1 MPSAVTLS
9 AHEPL
14 MVNTIGHSLGALLF
28 AAVFFLVWRSAR
40 RPALA
45 AALAFVWNAASLA
58 VLALNDFGWPGA
70 GILVSVATSALC
82 LLPAVLLDVFLAR
95 RSPWLVRAGYAVGI
109 GATVLHVLEHAFPL
123 IDIHRIA
130 LVFTTTGFALLT
142 PLSLWAGRHDPRPAR
157 SRLLAAMA
165 LFLFAITFV
174 HYGSGHPHNA
184 WSLELLI
191 HHAGVPLALI
201 VLLQDYRFVLLDVF
215 VRLLASLT
223 LAGGMI
229 VAGYWAITTLGVR
242 VMAPDSAFRQGIVLV
257 SACLLLLLY
266 GLLRARVQNGLTR
279 VLFGRASL
287 DAVRE
292 ELHRQCTECPDE
304 QAYLTRAAS
313 LIGDFLQAETI
324 ALPETTSARLQQRP
338 WHYPA
343 TAAELELSGSG
354 IEAVLP
360 LRLGS
365 GEVQLVAFGP
375 RRGGRRYLSEDLEAL
390 ARLSSV
396 VLEHV
401 EHFRTTEMR
410 RLVAQAELR
419 ALESQIHP
427 HFLFNAL
434 NTLYGI
440 IPKEARGARDTV
452 LNLADI
458 LRYFLQRERTYLPLQ
473 EEVAIIRSYLA
484 IETLRLGPRLRTE
497 FDLDEKAM
505 SQPIPLLSVEPLVEN
520 SIKHGISQL
529 PEGGV
534 VRLTARLEDGS
545 LAIRVEDT
553 GGGFERAT
561 ADSTRGAGVGLSN
574 VRRRLELCYGPAAQL
589 EIQTSPEGSSVGFRI
604 PVAAAQPQAGAA

>member
-1 MPSAVTLS
+1 MPAAVTLS

-28 AAVFFLVWRSAR
+28 AAVFLLVWRSAH

-45 AALAFVWNAASLA
+45 AALAFIWNAASLA
-58 VLALNDFGWPGA
+58 VLAMNDLGWPGA
-70 GILVSVATSALC
+70 SVVVSVATSALC
-82 LLPAVLLDVFLAR
+82 LLPAVLLDVFLAH
-95 RSPWLVRAGYAVGI
+95 RSPWLVRAGYAVGF
-109 GATVLHVLEHAFPL
+109 GATLLHVLEHTAPQL
-123 IDIHRIA
+123 DIHRIA
-130 LVFTTTGFALLT
+130 LIFTTTGFALLT

-174 HYGSGHPHNA
+174 HYGSGHPHGI

-201 VLLQDYRFVLLDVF
+201 VLLQDYRFILLDVF
-215 VRLLASLT
+215 VRLLASLA
-223 LAGGMI
+223 LAGAMLL
-229 VAGYWAITTLGVR
+229 AGYSAITALGVR
-242 VMAPDSAFRQGIVLV
+242 IIAPESAFRQGILLV
-257 SACLLLLLY
+257 TVCLLLFLY
-266 GLLRARVQNGLTR
+266 GLLRSRLQHSITR
-279 VLFGRASL
+279 VLFGRSSL

-304 QAYLTRAAS
+304 QSYLARAAS
-313 LIGDFLQAETI
+313 LIGDFLQAGTI
-324 ALPETTSARLQQRP
+324 TLPDATAARLQQLA

-343 TAAELELSGSG
+343 TAAELDLAGSGS
-354 IEAVLP
+354 EAVLP

-365 GEVQLVAFGP
+365 GEVRLVAFGP
-375 RRGGRRYLSEDLEAL
+375 RRGGRRYLSEDLEAM
-390 ARLSSV
+390 ARLSAI

-440 IPKEARGARDTV
+440 IPRDARGARDTV

-458 LRYFLQRERTYLPLQ
+458 LRYFLQRERTYIPLH
-473 EEVAIIRSYLA
+473 EEITIIRSYLA

-497 FDLDEKAM
+497 FDLDEHAM
-505 SQPIPLLSVEPLVEN
+505 PQLIPLLSVEPLVEN

-529 PEGGV
+529 PEGGT
-534 VRLTARLEDGS
+534 VRLLARVENGALTV
-545 LAIRVEDT
+545 RVEDT
-553 GGGFERAT
+553 GAGFGSAT
-561 ADSTRGAGVGLSN
+561 ADSTRGSGVGLSN
-574 VRRRLELCYGPAAQL
+574 VRRRLELCYGPTAQL
-589 EIQTSPEGSSVGFRI
+589 EIHSSPSGSTVGFRI
-604 PVAAAQPQAGAA
+604 PLAANQPQAGAA